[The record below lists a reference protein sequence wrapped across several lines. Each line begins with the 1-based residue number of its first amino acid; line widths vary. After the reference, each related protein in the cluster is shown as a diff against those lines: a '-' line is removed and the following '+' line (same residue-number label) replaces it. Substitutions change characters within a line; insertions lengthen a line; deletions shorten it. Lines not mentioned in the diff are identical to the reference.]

1 MLGKLQHR
9 FRRFDAEE
17 TCVPL
22 GKLRGPTKRA
32 PAVFHSDTQDWP
44 GSGSEFNNACQFEV
58 FFLSQL
64 QRCRLHIFL

>member
-1 MLGKLQHR
+1 MLKRHAFPWEG
-9 FRRFDAEE
+9 
-17 TCVPL
+17 
-22 GKLRGPTKRA
+22 GGGPTKGA
-32 PAVFHSDTQDWP
+32 PAAFHSDTQDWP